1 MKKFRPAIGILM
13 IILAIGS
20 MFYWESYGR
29 ERFFTEEALYAKH
42 EIKKGELIN
51 AGMLKAGRISHEN
64 LVQGAVGM
72 NEIKDV
78 VGKIAEFNIPEN
90 CQLSKSMF
98 SKRDFFIGKGRAIFV
113 IPQEW
118 IYMRSSSLRKGDK
131 IDIYSLSQR
140 AKIGKFSVAFVK
152 DNVDREITDLNG
164 TKKELL
170 NRDSTSGVIDHIEI
184 ICNEDVYSKIR
195 ALCQINP
202 KDLLIIQ
209 GGNN

>member
-113 IPQEW
+113 IPQER
-118 IYMRSSSLRKGDK
+118 IMIMPVLRPSLHFMSVGYDISFAVYVCMRSFFSFPLYSRQYFK
-131 IDIYSLSQR
+131 I
-140 AKIGKFSVAFVK
+140 K
-152 DNVDREITDLNG
+152 ITD
-164 TKKELL
+164 
-170 NRDSTSGVIDHIEI
+170 STYISG
-184 ICNEDVYSKIR
+184 
-195 ALCQINP
+195 
-202 KDLLIIQ
+202 LIFFPLPVRRL
-209 GGNN
+209 